1 METPVPDDL
10 PETSAS
16 PVEAAPAP
24 VPEPEPVVAEAAA
37 EAPVAE
43 VVPAAPVAEVAPAV
57 SLYGVGPTL
66 RAAREKMGKSL
77 AECSKQLRIRQPFL
91 EALEDGRHADLP
103 GGTYAAG
110 FLRTYSEFL
119 GLDGEELIRRFR
131 QEGAGG
137 FATRA
142 ELSFPSPVSEGRIP
156 GGAVIFLGMILAA
169 VAYGGWYMLSSR
181 ETKVAEMVPPLPD
194 RLSTILNRQAALTG
208 DAKAPG
214 DEAKPGEDA
223 AKVKEDVVPPAEV
236 EEDKTPAAVPPP
248 LVAPV
253 EQTTL
258 SSTIPAEPV
267 KAVEP
272 PKPVEPVKVV
282 EAPKPVEPP
291 KAVETPKAVEPPK
304 AEASKPKPEPVKVAD
319 APKPVEPPKVAEAPK
334 PVEPPKPVEAAKSE
348 APKPE
353 AATDGKVFGTEFTD
367 SRVVLK
373 AAGDDC
379 WVQVREMDG
388 SLLVSRLLR
397 KGDSYRV
404 PNRPG
409 LSLMVG
415 NAGSLDV
422 SVDGRKGPALGAVGQ
437 VRRDIRLDPDKLLT
451 GG

>member
-1 METPVPDDL
+1 M
-10 PETSAS
+10 
-16 PVEAAPAP
+16 VEAVAAAP
-24 VPEPEPVVAEAAA
+24 VPAAA
-37 EAPVAE
+37 
-43 VVPAAPVAEVAPAV
+43 

-91 EALEDGRHADLP
+91 EALEDGRHRDLP

-119 GLDGEELIRRFR
+119 GLDSEELIRRFR

-169 VAYGGWYMLSSR
+169 VAYGGWYMLSTR

-214 DEAKPGEDA
+214 EDIKPGEDA
-223 AKVKEDVVPPAEV
+223 VKVKEDVVTPAEM
-236 EEDKTPAAVPPP
+236 EEDKSAIPAPQPM
-248 LVAPV
+248 VAPV
-253 EQTTL
+253 EQTALT
-258 SSTIPAEPV
+258 SAKPAEPV
-267 KAVEP
+267 KA
-272 PKPVEPVKVV
+272 V

-291 KAVETPKAVEPPK
+291 KAVETPK
-304 AEASKPKPEPVKVAD
+304 PEPV
-319 APKPVEPPKVAEAPK
+319 KVAEAPK
-334 PVEPPKPVEAAKSE
+334 PVEPVKVAEASKAEPAKVEPPKAES
-348 APKPE
+348 PKPE
-353 AATDGKVFGTEFTD
+353 AQKVESGADGKVFGTEFTD

-373 AAGDDC
+373 AGGDDC

-397 KGDSYRV
+397 RGDSYRV

-422 SVDGRKGPALGAVGQ
+422 SVDGRKAPALGAVGQ

>member
-10 PETSAS
+10 PETAAS
-16 PVEAAPAP
+16 PVEAAPVPAP
-24 VPEPEPVVAEAAA
+24 VPEPVVAEAATEIPA
-37 EAPVAE
+37 AEVITAAPGVEEAPTA
-43 VVPAAPVAEVAPAV
+43 

-66 RAAREKMGKSL
+66 RSAREKMGKSL
-77 AECSKQLRIRQPFL
+77 ADCSKQLRIRQPFL

-223 AKVKEDVVPPAEV
+223 AKIKEDVVPPAEV
-236 EEDKTPAAVPPP
+236 EEDKTAAAPPP

-253 EQTTL
+253 EQTQL
-258 SSTIPAEPV
+258 SSTKPAEPV

-272 PKPVEPVKVV
+272 LKVV

-291 KAVETPKAVEPPK
+291 KV
-304 AEASKPKPEPVKVAD
+304 EASKPKPEPVKVAEVPKPVEQPKAVD
-319 APKPVEPPKVAEAPK
+319 APKPVEPPKA
-334 PVEPPKPVEAAKSE
+334 VEAAKPVEQPKPAE

-353 AATDGKVFGTEFTD
+353 AQKVDSGADGKVFGTEFTD

-397 KGDSYRV
+397 RGDSYRV